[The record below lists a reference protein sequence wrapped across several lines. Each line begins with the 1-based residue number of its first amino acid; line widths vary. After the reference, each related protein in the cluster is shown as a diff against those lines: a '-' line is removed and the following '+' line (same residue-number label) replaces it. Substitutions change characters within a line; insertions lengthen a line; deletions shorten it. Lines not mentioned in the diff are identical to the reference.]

1 MENKSI
7 ETAPVEYCV
16 ATIELKKTIESGFIV
31 LGERL
36 AKIKAAE
43 MWQSQWSS
51 FPEYLMEMNINEST
65 ASKMI
70 SVYKTY
76 VEKFSIDENLLISC
90 GWDKLYSAR
99 ELVEGA
105 TTKKEVLDIVQKITT
120 LKRDDTRELI
130 REHRNGDC
138 EHDWYEVHLRVCK
151 ECGKREKIN
160 G

>member
-1 MENKSI
+1 MTDIVPLDFCQE
-7 ETAPVEYCV
+7 
-16 ATIELKKTIESGFIV
+16 TIELKKTIESGFIV

-43 MWQSQWSS
+43 MWQSQWAS
-51 FPEYLMEMNINEST
+51 FPEYLNEMNINEST

-76 VEKFSIDENLLISC
+76 VEKYQIDEAVLTST
-90 GWDKLYSAR
+90 GWDKLYGAR
-99 ELVEGA
+99 ELVEGKTREEA
-105 TTKKEVLDIVQKITT
+105 VDIVNKISL

-130 REHRNGDC
+130 REARNGVC
-138 EHDWYEVHLRVCK
+138 QHDWYEVHLRVCK